1 MTGSDRT
8 LSEERPV
15 PPSPRPST
23 DASATPTP
31 PFERGEG
38 TSTGT
43 ASDDTGVDVARLRAS
58 LPAIA
63 TDIGMGLLF
72 FVVARFEGLRTAA
85 LVSAGTGIALVPI
98 QWGIRRVTGKRIDL
112 FGGMALFG
120 MGMLAISA
128 AFSWWVQSDIAIQL
142 KGTVIGGVVAI
153 AYAIDAIFRG
163 RWLARRLT
171 MYLAY
176 TDLDQ
181 RRLAIGMSGVG
192 AALAALN
199 TAFALGMSRE
209 VWLMYSAWGDTIAS
223 MVLAGIAV
231 QLARRPVA
239 TEGAGLS

>member
-1 MTGSDRT
+1 MTGTDRT
-8 LSEERPV
+8 AFPENNS
-15 PPSPRPST
+15 PPGAHQGT
-23 DASATPTP
+23 DASATPTGP
-31 PFERGEG
+31 SEQVSGLAIG
-38 TSTGT
+38 TPD
-43 ASDDTGVDVARLRAS
+43 SDPGVDVARLRAS

-72 FVVARFEGLRTAA
+72 FVVARYEGLRTAA
-85 LVSAGTGIALVPI
+85 LVSAGTGIALVPL

-120 MGMLAISA
+120 MGMLALSA
-128 AFSWWVQSDIAIQL
+128 AFSWWVQSDLAIQL
-142 KGTVIGGVVAI
+142 KGTVIGGAVAI
-153 AYAIDAIFRG
+153 AYAIDAIFHG
-163 RWLARRLT
+163 RWLGRRLT

-181 RRLAIGMSGVG
+181 RWLAMGMSGVG

-199 TAFALGMSRE
+199 TAFALGMSRD

-223 MVLAGIAV
+223 MVLAGTAV

-239 TEGAGLS
+239 AEGA